1 MFRRP
6 IGWNLLTPFWTEF
19 GRVLVLTLV
28 SVYLGL
34 GAVGSA
40 VAETLTVTLDKTT
53 VLRPAK
59 DVSIVMVG
67 NPDIADVSV
76 ESARLVFVIGLTVG
90 ETNLLLLNR
99 KGREIAS
106 YDIVVAPELGRHVTV
121 NRGADS
127 VPTLSCDPRCTGVAN
142 PGNEES
148 GSSAAGGGAASGGG
162 ATSTA
167 GAGAAAAAGE
177 TVTDADAGES
187 GDSGGVSE

>member
-1 MFRRP
+1 MSRRP
-6 IGWNLLTPFWTEF
+6 IGLTLWPWRWF
-19 GRVLVLTLV
+19 GFSRVLSLALV
-28 SVYLGL
+28 GVCLGL
-34 GAVGSA
+34 GAA

-53 VLRPAK
+53 VLRPGK

-106 YDIVVAPELGRHVTV
+106 YDIVVAPEVGRHVTV

-127 VPTLSCDPRCTGVAN
+127 VSTLSCDPRCTGVAN
-142 PGNEES
+142 PGIEES
-148 GSSAAGGGAASGGG
+148 GPSGGGAAASGGAAAGGGAATDGGGG
-162 ATSTA
+162 AS
-167 GAGAAAAAGE
+167 
-177 TVTDADAGES
+177 VTDAVAD
-187 GDSGGVSE
+187 DSGGETE